1 MKGELLGMYSDN
13 PVQLLNGEVFHMGA
27 TIYKGEIAFAMDDF
41 RVYDRALL
49 GSEIQAL
56 AVRP

>member
-1 MKGELLGMYSDN
+1 MYSDN

-41 RVYDRALL
+41 RVYDRSLL
-49 GSEIQAL
+49 ESKIQAL